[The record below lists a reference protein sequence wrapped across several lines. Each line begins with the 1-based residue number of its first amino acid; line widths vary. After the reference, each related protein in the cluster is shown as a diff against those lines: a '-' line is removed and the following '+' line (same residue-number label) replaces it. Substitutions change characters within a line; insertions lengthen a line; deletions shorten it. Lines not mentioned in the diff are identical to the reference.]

1 MKEDQNKSR
10 VQQEARRA
18 WEAGGN
24 WGLLAMATGTG
35 KSKVAIDV
43 VTELSGPMFAEPRV
57 LLVVPTEKLRDD
69 NWRDEFNKWGAG
81 KWYKNLQRSCY
92 VSITK
97 YEMQSYDLVILDEAH
112 NLTDR
117 NSDFFQRNTV
127 HKVLALTATPPNP
140 KGGETEKAK
149 ALLFQQFRIKTDFEY
164 TLDQAVSSGL
174 VAPFEIKVVECS
186 LDDTQK
192 YIKAGNEKNRFFQT
206 EVQRYNYISN
216 LILKLRI
223 AKKEDVLKFKYM
235 ERMRLVQNSIAKTKL
250 AKLILEKY
258 IQADDRVLVFCGS
271 IAQSEELMGS
281 AVYHSKTSDTALTQF
296 QQKLISRLG
305 CVEALNE
312 GINVPEVDQGLIV
325 QLNSSK
331 KDLVQRIGR
340 LIRKRPGHKATV
352 WILVAVD
359 TVDSNWFEKAIEG
372 FDKGVITYIHAK
384 NL

>member
-10 VQQEARRA
+10 VQQEAKLA
-18 WEAGGN
+18 WEAGGH

-35 KSKVAIDV
+35 KSKIAIDA
-43 VTELSGPMFAEPRV
+43 VTELCEPMFAKPRI

-69 NWRDEFNKWGAG
+69 NWLDEFNKWGAG

-112 NLTDR
+112 NLTER
-117 NSDFFQRNTV
+117 NSDFFARNTV
-127 HKVLALTATPPNP
+127 QRVLALTATPPNP
-140 KGGETEKAK
+140 KGSETDKAK

-174 VAPFEIKVVECS
+174 VAPFEIKVVECT

-192 YIKAGNEKNRFFQT
+192 YIKAGNEKNRFYQT
-206 EVQRYNYISN
+206 EVQAYKYISG
-216 LILKLRI
+216 LILKLQI

-235 ERMRLVQNSIAKTKL
+235 ERMRLVQNSIAKAKL
-250 AKLILEKY
+250 AEHIIKTKM
-258 IQADDRVLVFCGS
+258 APDDRALIFCGS
-271 IAQSEELMGS
+271 IAQAETLMGS
-281 AVYHSKTSDTALTQF
+281 AVYHSKSGDAALRAF
-296 QQKLISRLG
+296 QDKVLNKLG

-312 GINVPEVDQGLIV
+312 GINVPDVDQGLIV

-340 LIRKRPGHKATV
+340 LIRKRPGHKAIV
-352 WILVAVD
+352 WIIVAVD
-359 TVDSNWFEKAIEG
+359 TVDKNWFEKAIEG
-372 FDKGVITYIHAK
+372 FDKSVIEYIHAK

>member
-1 MKEDQNKSR
+1 MEITK
-10 VQQEARRA
+10 
-18 WEAGGN
+18 
-24 WGLLAMATGTG
+24 L
-35 KSKVAIDV
+35 KSKIAIDV
-43 VTELSGPMFAEPRV
+43 VIELSEPMFAEPRI

-69 NWRDEFNKWGAG
+69 NWLDEFNKWGAG
-81 KWYKNLQRSCY
+81 KWYKNLRRSCY

-97 YEMQSYDLVILDEAH
+97 YEMQQYDLVILDEAH

-127 HKVLALTATPPNP
+127 KQVLALTATPPNP

-174 VAPFEIKVVECS
+174 VAPFEIKVVECN
-186 LDDTQK
+186 LDSTQK
-192 YIKAGNEKNRFFQT
+192 YIKAGTEKARFYQT
-206 EVQRYNYISN
+206 EVQRYKYISD
-216 LILKLRI
+216 LILKLQI

-235 ERMRLVQNSIAKTKL
+235 ERMRLVQNSIAKTRI
-250 AKLILEKY
+250 ARVILDRY
-258 IQADDRVLVFCGS
+258 IAVGERVLVFCGS
-271 IAQSEELMGS
+271 IKQSEDLMGDN
-281 AVYHSKTSDTALTQF
+281 VYHSKSGDKMLELF
-296 QQKLISRLG
+296 QKETLMRLG

-312 GINVPEVDQGLIV
+312 GINVPNVDQGLIV
-325 QLNSSK
+325 QLSSSK

-352 WILVAVD
+352 WIIVAVD
-359 TVDSNWFEKAIEG
+359 TVDKNWFEKAIEG
-372 FDKGVITYIHAK
+372 FDKSVIEYIHAK

>member
-18 WEAGGN
+18 WEVGGK

-35 KSKVAIDV
+35 KSKIAIDV
-43 VTELSGPMFAEPRV
+43 VTELSEPMFAEPRI

-69 NWRDEFNKWGAG
+69 NWLDEFNKWGAG

-97 YEMQSYDLVILDEAH
+97 YEFQNYDLVILDEAH

-127 HKVLALTATPPNP
+127 KQVLALTATPPNS
-140 KGGETEKAK
+140 KGSETDKAK

-164 TLDQAVSSGL
+164 TLDQAVASGL
-174 VAPFEIKVVECS
+174 VAPFHINVVECT

-192 YIKAGNEKNRFFQT
+192 YIKAGNDKTRFYQT
-206 EVQRYNYISN
+206 EAQRYKYVSD
-216 LILKLRI
+216 LILRLQI

-235 ERMRLVQNSIAKTKL
+235 ERMRVVQNSIAKTKI
-250 AKLILEKY
+250 ARAILDKY
-258 IQADDRVLVFCGS
+258 IPVGDRALIFCGS
-271 IAQSEELMGS
+271 IKQSEELMGEN
-281 AVYHSKTSDTALTQF
+281 VYHSKSGDAMLQLF
-296 QQKLISRLG
+296 QKEAITRLG

-312 GINVPEVDQGLIV
+312 GINVPNVDQGLIV

-340 LIRKRPGHKATV
+340 LIRKRPGHKALV
-352 WILVAVD
+352 WIIVAVD
-359 TVDSNWFEKAIEG
+359 TVDKNWFAKAIEG
-372 FDKGVITYIHAK
+372 FDESVITYIHAK